1 MHFDHIFDHIRLK
14 GIKQERFTVLQIRDG
29 WSAHSGRDGKA
40 KVPFYRIQ
48 AVRRFIR
55 DEMEVHRLNLE
66 SVKKGLAE
74 RLNCSFLQRWKAVEF
89 SSAFCAKRPVNL
101 GKEAA
106 ASLGENHTGEWFK

>member
-1 MHFDHIFDHIRLK
+1 MHFDRIFDHLRLK
-14 GIKQERFTVLQIRDG
+14 GIKQGRFTVLQIREG
-29 WSAHSGRDGKA
+29 WSARSGRDGKA

-55 DEMEVHRLNLE
+55 DETEVCRLNLE

-74 RLNCSFLQRWKAVEF
+74 RLNCFLQRWKAVEF
-89 SSAFCAKRPVNL
+89 SSAFCAKRPVDL

>member
-29 WSAHSGRDGKA
+29 WSAHSDRDGKA

-55 DEMEVHRLNLE
+55 DEREVHRLNLE
-66 SVKKGLAE
+66 SVKKGLTE
-74 RLNCSFLQRWKAVEF
+74 RLNCSF
-89 SSAFCAKRPVNL
+89 CNDGRPLNFHPL
-101 GKEAA
+101 FAQKGR
-106 ASLGENHTGEWFK
+106 